1 MRDQSGVTPI
11 ENTTQE
17 RDLGVVFDNELKFN
31 EHIALKVKKANQAVG
46 MIKNTFTC
54 LDRHFSASL

>member
-46 MIKNTFTC
+46 MIKKYFY
-54 LDRHFSASL
+54 LFR